1 LALLKCRDA
10 RKPVKVWIELEKKEL
25 IPMASRNREAQSK
38 TNRIPST
45 EELVAFYRAIGISAV
60 ASAVMAQK
68 MTSAASPSPRHEL
81 PAFLRDA
88 HVVG

>member
-1 LALLKCRDA
+1 MIS
-10 RKPVKVWIELEKKEL
+10 RK
-25 IPMASRNREAQSK
+25 REIQSK
-38 TNRIPST
+38 ANRIPSK

-68 MTSAASPSPRHEL
+68 MTSSSPTPKHEL

-88 HVVG
+88 HAVS